1 MRNANEIAK
10 EIKEM
15 GTWDM
20 ELLEELCE
28 GRHARR
34 MERRRRRNI

>member
-10 EIKEM
+10 EIKEI

-20 ELLEELCE
+20 EPFSIDYSLFSRKE
-28 GRHARR
+28 
-34 MERRRRRNI
+34 